1 MATYITLVKYTQ
13 QGVQNI
19 KDAPSRVDAFSQLCK
34 QNGAEMKGFYLTMG
48 RCDLVVI
55 VDAPDDAT
63 VAKLVLT
70 TARQGNVSTET
81 MRAFSQADFKQI
93 VAGLP

>member
-1 MATYITLVKYTQ
+1 MATYITLVKYTA
-13 QGVQNI
+13 QGIKAI
-19 KDAPSRVDAFSQLCK
+19 KDSPKRVDAFRQLCK
-34 QNGAEMKGFYLTMG
+34 SMGAELKGFYLTMG

-63 VAKLVLT
+63 VAKLILAVSS
-70 TARQGNVSTET
+70 QGNVSSET
-81 MRAFSQADFKQI
+81 LRAFSEAEFKQI